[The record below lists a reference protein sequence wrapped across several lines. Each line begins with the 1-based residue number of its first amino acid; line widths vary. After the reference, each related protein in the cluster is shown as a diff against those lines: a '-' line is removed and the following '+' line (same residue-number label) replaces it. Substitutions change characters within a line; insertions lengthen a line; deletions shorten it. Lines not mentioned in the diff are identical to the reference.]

1 MYMEEYARITGGD
14 TARAKLASEMITYT
28 ISGFFMRFLW
38 NDMQDD
44 IDDGIDK
51 LGVIFDELIDSFD
64 GGLGTDK

>member
-1 MYMEEYARITGGD
+1 
-14 TARAKLASEMITYT
+14 MITYT